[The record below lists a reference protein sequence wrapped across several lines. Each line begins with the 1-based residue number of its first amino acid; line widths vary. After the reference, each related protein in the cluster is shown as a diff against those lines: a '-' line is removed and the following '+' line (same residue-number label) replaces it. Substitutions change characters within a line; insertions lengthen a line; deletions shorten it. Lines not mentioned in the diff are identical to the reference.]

1 MLPEICHIGPFTV
14 FSYGLM
20 LVLAF
25 FAAAFLAARQA
36 KREKVEAEKIFN
48 LLFFVFI
55 SGIIGS
61 RVFYVLINF
70 DFYLR
75 EPLEMIMLQ
84 HGGMAWFGGLIF
96 GFSVGCLFIKKNK
109 MSLLKTLDLLAPF
122 IALGQ
127 AIGRIGCLLNGCC
140 FGKPSESGLYF
151 KVFDRLLI
159 PAQLYS
165 SLSLLLI
172 FFILR
177 FLQDRKHLAGEIFY
191 SYLFLYS
198 LKRFFIEFLRND
210 NPGIFYG
217 LTLFQLLSL
226 GLFFFSLAM
235 MIRLFRKSGD
245 GSIFQPGQPT
255 EK

>member
-1 MLPEICHIGPFTV
+1 MLPEICQIGPFTV

-25 FAAAFLAARQA
+25 FSAAFLAARQA
-36 KREKVEAEKIFN
+36 RKEKADADKIFN

-55 SGIIGS
+55 SGIVGS
-61 RVFYVLINF
+61 RVFYVAINF
-70 DFYLR
+70 PFYLR
-75 EPLEMIMLQ
+75 DPLEMIMLQ

-96 GFSVGCLFIKKNK
+96 GFSAGSLFIKKNK

-140 FGKPSESGLYF
+140 FGKPSEFGLYF
-151 KVFDRLLI
+151 AVFDKILI
-159 PAQLYS
+159 PTQLYS
-165 SLSLLLI
+165 SLLLLLI

-177 FLQDRKHLAGEIFY
+177 SLQDRKHPAGGIFY

-210 NPGIFYG
+210 SPRIFYG

-226 GLFFFSLAM
+226 GMFFFSLAM
-235 MIRLFRKSGD
+235 MVSLFRVK
-245 GSIFQPGQPT
+245 
-255 EK
+255 KNKV